1 MRVLFMMILMLVMA
15 ISGDAMPLQT
25 KNTKK
30 TSPGWLPL
38 WSTNN
43 NIDVPTRF
51 LRDVDEANV
60 GKIESGR
67 SNDQE
72 RVGFPSV
79 SQAIDKLAYK
89 ALLKM
94 NTEPENIFNKLRF
107 AEANVNLN
115 NNPAFIQWLQYV
127 LKYRAKNDNFG
138 FSNDYLFDILR
149 NAKPEAEL
157 VTLFQSL
164 RQVPGMKD
172 LADTMQKYMILS
184 SASSH
189 RLMNDVWLK
198 SRETPKEV
206 FNILGLRNVELE
218 NNPLFIQ
225 WLRYTQ
231 LYRSN
236 TAFSDLQALT
246 FLKEEQTLLGARL
259 GVILQSMKGIP
270 DINHLAQSMQTHLF
284 RIWINDAH
292 IKPQGFGY
300 LLAIPY
306 HDWRYILNLPKFDHK
321 YATLEAYTLQYAA
334 DRGGEHALNEVRGL
348 FANNHREAALVAAM
362 KV

>member
-1 MRVLFMMILMLVMA
+1 MRALFMMILMLVMA
-15 ISGDAMPLQT
+15 ISGDAIPLQT
-25 KNTKK
+25 KNRKK
-30 TSPGWLPL
+30 ISPGWLPL

-43 NIDVPTRF
+43 NVDVPTRF

-60 GKIESGR
+60 GKIENGR

-164 RQVPGMKD
+164 RQVPGMK
-172 LADTMQKYMILS
+172 ADTMQKYMILS

-198 SRETPKEV
+198 SRQTPTEV
-206 FNILGLRNVELE
+206 FNILGLRNMKLE
-218 NNPLFIQ
+218 GNPLFIQ
-225 WLRYTQ
+225 WLRYTK
-231 LYRSN
+231 LYQSN
-236 TAFSDLQALT
+236 AAFSDLQALT
-246 FLKEEQTLLGARL
+246 FLKEEKPLLGAPL
-259 GVILQSMKGIP
+259 GIILQSMKGIG
-270 DINHLAQSMQTHLF
+270 DIENLAQSMQTQLF
-284 RIWINDAH
+284 RNWINDAH
-292 IKPQGFGY
+292 IKPQAFGY

-306 HDWRYILNLPKFDHK
+306 HDWRYILNLPKFDLR
-321 YATLEAYTLQYAA
+321 YTTLEAYTLQYAA
-334 DRGGEHALNEVRGL
+334 DRGGEHVLKEVSSL
-348 FANNHREAALVAAM
+348 FANNYPEAALVAAM